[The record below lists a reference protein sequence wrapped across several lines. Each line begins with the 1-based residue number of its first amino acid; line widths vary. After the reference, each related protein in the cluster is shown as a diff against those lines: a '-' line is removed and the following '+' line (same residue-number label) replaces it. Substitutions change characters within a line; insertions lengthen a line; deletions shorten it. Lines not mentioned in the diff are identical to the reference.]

1 MSDEDFFLKKM
12 KGVAPLKKND
22 KLKRTTTTTQKH
34 TTPSTKIKIKDSL
47 KTNIIKNLNEAQEP
61 FIEKNYKEE
70 PQEINKKLRRGKI
83 KIDLRIDFH
92 GNTLTEAEKIFNETV
107 KKSYINN
114 KRCILFV
121 TGKGL
126 GLNKKHN
133 EENYEKKPQLF
144 YGKIRSSFVNWVN
157 RDELSR
163 YILAFERAKIE
174 DGGDGAFYVYL
185 RKKKN

>member
-12 KGVAPLKKND
+12 TGVTPITKKN
-22 KLKRTTTTTQKH
+22 
-34 TTPSTKIKIKDSL
+34 KIKKEIKKTPKNIKLTKKTIPENSL
-47 KTNIIKNLNEAQEP
+47 NKNINETKKTE
-61 FIEKNYKEE
+61 YKKE
-70 PQEINKKLRRGKI
+70 PQKISKKLRRGKVN
-83 KIDLRIDFH
+83 IDTRVDFH
-92 GNTLTEAEKIFNETV
+92 GSSLIEAENIFYHTIID
-107 KKSYINN
+107 SYNRN

-126 GLNKKHN
+126 GLNKKDN
-133 EENYEKKPQLF
+133 QENYKKKPQLF
-144 YGKIRSSFVNWVN
+144 YGKIRSQFVNWVN
-157 RDELSR
+157 RDEFSR

>member
-12 KGVAPLKKND
+12 TGVIPIKKKN
-22 KLKRTTTTTQKH
+22 
-34 TTPSTKIKIKDSL
+34 KIKKDIKKIPKNTKL
-47 KTNIIKNLNEAQEP
+47 IKKTNPEKSLNKNIVDIKKTE
-61 FIEKNYKEE
+61 YKKE
-70 PQEINKKLRRGKI
+70 PQKINKKLRKGKI
-83 KIDLRIDFH
+83 NIDIKVDFH
-92 GNTLTEAEKIFNETV
+92 GSSLLEAENIFYQTIID
-107 KKSYINN
+107 SYNNN

-133 EENYEKKPQLF
+133 QENHEKKPQLF

-157 RDELSR
+157 RDEFSR

-185 RKKKN
+185 RKKKI